1 VIFGRSGGD
10 NRRTPVRIYPFALLR
25 AFLNRDWRIAL
36 SYRLPFAFDLFQS
49 LTSLVFLFFLGR
61 LVGPRGHSV
70 STQLNQGYFAF
81 AVLGTALL
89 GIVTTSLGAVA
100 DRIRTDQTTGTL
112 EALLTMPTPSWLTVL
127 ASATYQLVYATTLAL
142 ITVVIAVAGF
152 GMRFDAQPAGV
163 PIAILG
169 LTGAVALFSSV
180 GVAFAAFVIVFK
192 RGQGLIGLTTSVF
205 SLLGGVYYP
214 IAVLPGPLQVLAH
227 ILPFTWAVDVI
238 RQSLLAGELP
248 WAKLGLLLG
257 TAAVLVPASLWLLTA
272 AARQSRRTGTLGQY

>member
-1 VIFGRSGGD
+1 MSSSSPGERGPGPS
-10 NRRTPVRIYPFALLR
+10 RLRPLALAR
-25 AFLNRDWRIAL
+25 AFLSRDWRIAL

-61 LVGPRGHSV
+61 LVGPRGQSV
-70 STQLNQGYFAF
+70 SSQLNQGYFAF

-112 EALLTMPTPSWLTVL
+112 EALLTMPTPSWVTVL
-127 ASATYQLVYATTLAL
+127 ASATYQLVYATALAL
-142 ITVVIAVAGF
+142 MTVLIAVVGF
-152 GMRFDAQPAGV
+152 GMRFDAQPAGI

-169 LTGAVALFSSV
+169 LIGAVALFSSA
-180 GVAFAAFVIVFK
+180 GVAFAAFVIIFK
-192 RGQGLIGLTTSVF
+192 RGQSLIALTTSVF

-227 ILPFTWAVDVI
+227 ILPFTWTVDVI
-238 RQSLLAGELP
+238 RDALLAGQLP
-248 WAKLGLLLG
+248 WGKLGIVLG
-257 TAAVLVPASLWLLTA
+257 AAVVLVPASLWILTVA
-272 AARQSRRTGTLGQY
+272 VAQSRRTGTLGQY